1 MGMDKKHEKI
11 LNNWDKAMLENQI
24 PIMSRN
30 IEQLIKLM
38 VDGILNQ
45 EYKELQDLFQL
56 GGKRIEAWGNQ
67 LNIDGNE
74 EYWKV
79 FSYASLWISK
89 KMSERLYNE
98 FQKEIAMQKKY
109 EEVKQLKDSKYIEQ
123 VLCSLEKRGDVKKE
137 ILAKELSLPVQKL
150 SELLE
155 RTEQYKFW
163 NRRNVGNYIY
173 FSITSEGKQYLHVAS
188 HKQYQAEN
196 NINHI
201 VLFLIDCIVEE
212 SCKPYPSTDH
222 IIHKFNTKYGN
233 TQAVF
238 GNEIDKLIIRKSVR
252 KIRNNNRRREWA
264 MDYFLEE
271 GDDLMNGLDKRY
283 SALKKYDDYLWEQ
296 KGGCQNAFV
305 GE

>member
-1 MGMDKKHEKI
+1 MGMDKKHEKM

-98 FQKEIAMQKKY
+98 FQKEIDMQKKY

-150 SELLE
+150 S
-155 RTEQYKFW
+155 
-163 NRRNVGNYIY
+163 
-173 FSITSEGKQYLHVAS
+173 
-188 HKQYQAEN
+188 
-196 NINHI
+196 
-201 VLFLIDCIVEE
+201 
-212 SCKPYPSTDH
+212 
-222 IIHKFNTKYGN
+222 
-233 TQAVF
+233 
-238 GNEIDKLIIRKSVR
+238 
-252 KIRNNNRRREWA
+252 
-264 MDYFLEE
+264 
-271 GDDLMNGLDKRY
+271 
-283 SALKKYDDYLWEQ
+283 
-296 KGGCQNAFV
+296 
-305 GE
+305 